1 MTVDDSD
8 AALLAAWR
16 TGDARAGSTLV
27 SRHARAV
34 LRFFRRKLDH
44 GSEDLT
50 QRTFL
55 AAVEGRDKVKN
66 DHGFRAYVLGI
77 ARHEYTRALKRSAR
91 DPAQLGIPS
100 RTSPSGAAQKIEDH
114 ARLLVALRQL
124 PLDLQI
130 TIELHYWE
138 EMTTKEIA
146 AVLDVAPGT
155 IKWRLSQAREHL
167 ASALDSLPAGIQPT
181 TTDHIDR
188 WIASMRAAV
197 DADQERPAEDQ

>member
-1 MTVDDSD
+1 MTTNESD

-16 TGDARAGSTLV
+16 AGDARAGSSLV
-27 SRHARAV
+27 ARHARPV

-44 GSEDLT
+44 GAEDLT

-55 AAVEGRDKVKN
+55 AAVEGRDRVKN
-66 DHGFRAYVLGI
+66 EHGFRAYILGI
-77 ARHEYTRALKRSAR
+77 ARHEYTRALRHEAR
-91 DPAQLGIPS
+91 DAAEVVIPS
-100 RTSPSGAAQKIEDH
+100 RTSPSGAAQKLENH
-114 ARLLVALRQL
+114 TRLLVALRQL
-124 PLDLQI
+124 PLGLQI

-155 IKWRLSQAREHL
+155 IKWRLSHARDHL
-167 ASALDSLPAGIQPT
+167 ATALETLPAGTRPT

-197 DADQERPAEDQ
+197 DAD